1 MKAINEL
8 LENIEQGTDF
18 ILGTPWRYSDKSMG
32 VVVPILAKEHVSK
45 TVRSYITL
53 EEAKEK
59 GIEVKD
65 TGKIDRVVIEN
76 STGSPVFIR
85 AGTILKSNTTQSR
98 AVETSIIILVKKEE
112 NKKQKVE
119 VPVRC
124 VFASKGI
131 SGGTTFAYGGTVPLE
146 VRSALLSKKG
156 QSKTWEAVDYATNY
170 RLQSLRST
178 PGFERQMQS
187 SQVRTDNLSGI
198 MEEIDKFTPNLDK
211 ILNKVPLFEEQVGAV
226 FMDMKD
232 VVGLEMFDH
241 PKSWEAIHKD
251 VEKRLGESAAKED
264 QSFFKPD
271 YDKIKPMIYSFMKK
285 LIDGEKT
292 EVKGKED
299 SSTVIIKGDGV
310 IGEAT
315 MIGDK
320 VIHLVGIK
328 SQPEIKKEKAVGI
341 SSIFGDRLGYIGKT
355 PSRGESIIRPY
366 GVKSRS
372 RV

>member
-32 VVVPILAKEHVSK
+32 VVVPILVKEHVSK

-65 TGKIDRVVIEN
+65 TGKIDRVVIE
-76 STGSPVFIR
+76 SSLDSPVFIR

-98 AVETSIIILVKKEE
+98 AVETSILIIKKEE
-112 NKKQKVE
+112 DKKHKME

-124 VFASKGI
+124 VYASKGI
-131 SGGTTFAYGGTVPLE
+131 SGGTKFAYGGTVPLE
-146 VRSALLSKKG
+146 VREALLSKKG
-156 QSKTWEAVDYATNY
+156 QASTWYAVAKETNY
-170 RLQSLRST
+170 RTQAMRST
-178 PGFERQMQS
+178 PGFERHMQS
-187 SQVRTDNLSGI
+187 SQVRSDNLSGV

-211 ILNKVPLFEEQVGAV
+211 ILNKVPLFKEQVGAV

-251 VEKRLGESAAKED
+251 VEKRLGESVAKED

-271 YDKIKPMIYSFMKK
+271 YDKVKPMIYGFMKK

-292 EVKGKED
+292 EIKGKGD
-299 SSTVIIKGDGV
+299 SSTVIIRGDGV

-328 SQPEIKKEKAVGI
+328 SQPESKKESTVGAA
-341 SSIFGDRLGYIGKT
+341 SMFEDRLGYVGRT
-355 PSRGESIIRPY
+355 PTRGESILRPY
-366 GVKSRS
+366 GIKTGS